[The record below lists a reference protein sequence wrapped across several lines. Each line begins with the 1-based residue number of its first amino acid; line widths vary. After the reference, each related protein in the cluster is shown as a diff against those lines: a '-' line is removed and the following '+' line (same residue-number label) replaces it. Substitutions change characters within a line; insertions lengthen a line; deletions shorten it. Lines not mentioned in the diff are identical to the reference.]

1 MPMLGYNS
9 SFKNIKIAG
18 LNFTH
23 KIKAIYS
30 YRRLVLYFE
39 NDTGSNPSSLKVSL
53 KPPEEFRD
61 FKNLLFLLLF

>member
-1 MPMLGYNS
+1 MLGYSS
-9 SFKNIKIAG
+9 SFTNIKIAG

-30 YRRLVLYFE
+30 YSRLVLYFE
-39 NDTGSNPSSLKVSL
+39 KNTGSNPSSLKVSL
-53 KPPEEFRD
+53 KTPEEFRD

>member
-18 LNFTH
+18 VYFTH

-30 YRRLVLYFE
+30 YSRCVLYFE
-39 NDTGSNPSSLKVSL
+39 NNTGSNSSSLKVSL
-53 KPPEEFRD
+53 KTPEEFRD
-61 FKNLLFLLLF
+61 F